1 MEPAHALIGPG
12 EVVGFAFRSATG
24 QRPGAVMHNNLHEKL
39 ARLHRDDLMAAAR
52 QSRLRAIVR
61 ATRPEPR
68 PGRQR

>member
-1 MEPAHALIGPG
+1 
-12 EVVGFAFRSATG
+12 
-24 QRPGAVMHNNLHEKL
+24 MHNNLHEKL

-52 QSRLRAIVR
+52 QSRLRATVR